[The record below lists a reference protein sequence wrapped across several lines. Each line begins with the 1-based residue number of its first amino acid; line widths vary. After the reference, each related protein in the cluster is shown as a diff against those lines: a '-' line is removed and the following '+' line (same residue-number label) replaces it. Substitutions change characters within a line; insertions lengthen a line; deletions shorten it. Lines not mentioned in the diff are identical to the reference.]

1 MSRRMAHSRR
11 THHSLDVLFRF
22 AKRTKSRASQNKLG
36 RPNSAGAF
44 VEPATSRSAA
54 PDGRIA
60 WQILL
65 AAPRLRAKSFQLA
78 TPRYRQTTNFER
90 TNRVTPSGLPGWVSQ
105 RSASLGA
112 LSLIFWTLIIVAAVK
127 IRAFD
132 HESRQPR
139 RRRHSRL
146 AGACSRIGTKR
157 AFARHPCPPR
167 PRRCRIILRRQP
179 LALFLFQKH
188 RQRGSTPA
196 SQCRCLRENPFF
208 RMVLDWGLFHSCC
221 CPRSHEY
228 LADRTPI
235 AAGASRQRGGAISFF
250 PRHL

>member
-1 MSRRMAHSRR
+1 MPGRPLRRARPGAPFFAGSDLARGPSRR
-11 THHSLDVLFRF
+11 TTHGRPSVRKLLAQLFRL
-22 AKRTKSRASQNKLG
+22 AVSPKLDLLKTIACSLYQLTKSR
-36 RPNSAGAF
+36 
-44 VEPATSRSAA
+44 SRSPIADEPQDRA
-54 PDGRIA
+54 MARQFPPQLLFFTHIIGTIGRVN
-60 WQILL
+60 
-65 AAPRLRAKSFQLA
+65 RLR
-78 TPRYRQTTNFER
+78 ER

-208 RMVLDWGLFHSCC
+208 RMVLHWGLFPLVLLS
-221 CPRSHEY
+221 SQ
-228 LADRTPI
+228 
-235 AAGASRQRGGAISFF
+235 S
-250 PRHL
+250 